1 MMKRYF
7 SIAAICISAFLGLA
21 SCTGSKEEE
30 TDPVK
35 KDPVLKVPSAEKGVT
50 APAIGGEV
58 KIAYSIE
65 NPTETGKLSA
75 SASASWTGVDFTSD
89 KNNIILTV
97 KPNEGDERTAE
108 ITVSYTSLTP
118 VKVTLT
124 QLAAGEEISISPD
137 NLSFE
142 FEGEELS
149 GEVTVTSDR
158 DWTLEGS
165 ASWVEPSATGGKS
178 GDKVTFTA
186 QANPDEAER
195 TAGFVFKCGSREV
208 PFTVKQ
214 AGKPALDI
222 LGAIEDAVLRSL
234 LLEKTDLDKDGV
246 ISLEEAAALRELVYN
261 PEDETSAIASLAG
274 LEYFTGLETVDLS
287 KNTFAAADFSMMPG
301 LRSLTLNN
309 CANLE
314 TLNIDGCAAL
324 EELYCSFGKS
334 LASLS
339 TVGCPS
345 LKTLIAF
352 AGALQS
358 VDVSGSPVLE
368 SVTLYSNKL
377 TALDLSANRELLTAA
392 VGQSTLESVV
402 FPQDNRISSLSI
414 GGSSAITE
422 LDLAQF
428 PCLVSLNVD
437 DTKIKTLNL
446 AACPLLER
454 LSFQGCKKITSLD
467 VSKNLALKSI
477 SCHQSGLSSITMF
490 EGQWENIQKD
500 CFGISSY
507 MVKRVPIEY
516 PEDCASY
523 ITDEGLRSYILA
535 TYDADSDGKISGSEA
550 ESVKTVSYASK
561 GLKSFEG
568 FKYFRKI
575 EVLDLSGNDLETID
589 LGPFVATLKDLNLKG
604 NKLTSLSFAGA
615 LSLVRFDV
623 SDNLLTSLS
632 GLSGPYL
639 PTLEKVVASNNRL
652 TSFLCSSCN
661 GLKYVD
667 LSNNELVSC
676 DLQYS
681 SGVEEL
687 YLAHNHLDQDT
698 QHFVRPFTL
707 TSLRKIDISYNDFEL
722 ISSDVSWTDKWLS
735 LESFDARGNSK
746 LFSVDLSPIGETLT
760 YIDVRECPRLSE
772 ITVNQYSPCKV
783 LKDDNTT
790 VKREQ

>member
-1 MMKRYF
+1 MKRYF

-35 KDPVLKVPSAEKGVT
+35 KDPVLKVPSAGKGVT

-65 NPTETGKLSA
+65 NPTETGKFTA
-75 SASASWTGVDFTSD
+75 SASVSWVSVDITSD
-89 KNNIILTV
+89 KNNIVLTV
-97 KPNEGDERTAE
+97 DPNEGDERTAE
-108 ITVSYTSLTP
+108 ITASYTSLTP

-165 ASWVEPSATGGKS
+165 ASWVEVSATGGKS

-195 TAGFVFKCGSREV
+195 TAGFVFKCGSKEAQL
-208 PFTVKQ
+208 TVKQ
-214 AGKPALDI
+214 SGKPALDI
-222 LGAIEDAVLRSL
+222 LGAIGDAVLRSL
-234 LLEKTDLDKDGV
+234 LLEKTDLDSDGV
-246 ISLEEAAALRELVYN
+246 ISLEEAAALKELVYI
-261 PEDETSAIASLAG
+261 PEDESSAIASLAG
-274 LEYFTGLETVDLS
+274 LEYFNGLETVDLS
-287 KNTFAAADFSMMPG
+287 KNTFAAADFSMMPA
-301 LRSLTLNN
+301 LKSLTLNS
-309 CANLE
+309 CSYLE
-314 TLNIDGCAAL
+314 SLNIEGCAAL
-324 EELYCSFGKS
+324 EELYCSFNKS
-334 LASLS
+334 LKSIVPAGCTSLKIFIS
-339 TVGCPS
+339 FAGGLESVDLTGCP
-345 LKTLIAF
+345 A
-352 AGALQS
+352 
-358 VDVSGSPVLE
+358 LE

-377 TALDLSANRELLTAA
+377 TTLDLSANRELLTAA
-392 VGQSTLESVV
+392 VGQSTLESVA

-414 GGSSAITE
+414 SGSSAITE

-437 DTKIKTLNL
+437 DTKIKTLDL
-446 AACPLLER
+446 ASCPLLER
-454 LSFQGCKKITSLD
+454 LSFQNCKKITKLD

-477 SCHQSGLSSITMF
+477 MCYQSGLSSITMF

-500 CFGISSY
+500 CLGISSY
-507 MVKRVPIEY
+507 MVKTVPIEY

-523 ITDEGLRSYILA
+523 ITDDGLRSYILA

-575 EVLDLSGNDLETID
+575 EVLDLSGNELESID
-589 LGPFVATLKDLNLKG
+589 LGPFVAGLKDLNLKG
-604 NKLTSLSFAGA
+604 NKLTAISLAGA

-623 SDNLLTSLS
+623 SDNLLASLTD
-632 GLSGPYL
+632 LSGPYL
-639 PTLEKVVASNNRL
+639 PTLERVVASNNRL
-652 TSFLCSSCN
+652 TSFGCSSCS

-667 LSNNELVSC
+667 LSNNELVTC
-676 DLQYS
+676 NVEYS
-681 SGVEEL
+681 ENIEEL
-687 YLAHNHLDQDT
+687 YLAHNHLNQDT

-707 TSLRKIDISYNDFEL
+707 TSLRILDISYNDFEL

-746 LFSVDLSPIGETLT
+746 LFSVDLSPIGETLS

-772 ITVNQYSPCKV
+772 ITVNTLSPCKV
-783 LKDDNTT
+783 LRDDNTT
-790 VKREQ
+790 VIRK